1 MSSINKIC
9 REYNWVCKHIKGPL
23 YRIKMQELYAE
34 VNKAM
39 KDSDLTPEQK
49 LKTNRYQGYHKVK
62 AMKMFE
68 LIPYILEL
76 DPETEIKLIE
86 DLEPGKDGLPKMSK
100 VLPTMMVNTKTGEKV
115 LTLIKESHMK
125 EFMSKAELMSAH
137 NVQLKDKVS

>member
-49 LKTNRYQGYHKVK
+49 LK
-62 AMKMFE
+62 
-68 LIPYILEL
+68 L
-76 DPETEIKLIE
+76 KLIGIR
-86 DLEPGKDGLPKMSK
+86 DIIKSK
-100 VLPTMMVNTKTGEKV
+100 L
-115 LTLIKESHMK
+115 
-125 EFMSKAELMSAH
+125 
-137 NVQLKDKVS
+137 